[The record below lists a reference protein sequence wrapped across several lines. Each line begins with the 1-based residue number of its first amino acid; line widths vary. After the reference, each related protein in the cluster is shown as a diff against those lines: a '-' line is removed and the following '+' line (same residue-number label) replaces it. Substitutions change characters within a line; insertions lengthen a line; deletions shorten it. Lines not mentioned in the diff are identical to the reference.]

1 MHLDLHLHSTCS
13 DGSLAPAALALAARR
28 AALQAIALTDHD
40 TTVGVEPARR
50 AAQAQGGPIVIA
62 GVELTS
68 SLDGSEVHLL
78 GYGIAP
84 DHASL
89 AAFTARTARTR
100 RERMVAI
107 VERLQALGVRL
118 APEDVTV
125 EEGCASVGRPHIA
138 RALVRLGVVPN
149 FQEAFNRFIADGGP
163 AFVPS
168 RGPDVGEAIAAVKEA
183 GGCSVWAHP
192 RIEDARRF
200 GQLKEQ
206 GLDGVE
212 VLRPSVEPTVSIAL
226 EQEARAHG
234 LLITGGSD
242 WHGGSRPALGSWYV
256 TEKHVGAFLE
266 RIGITV

>member
-13 DGSLAPAALALAARR
+13 DGSLAPAALVEAARR
-28 AALQAIALTDHD
+28 AALHAIALTDHD
-40 TTVGVEPARR
+40 TTAGVELARR
-50 AAQAQGGPIVIA
+50 AAEARGGPIVIA

-100 RERMVAI
+100 RERMAAI
-107 VERLQALGVRL
+107 VERLQILGVRI
-118 APEDVTV
+118 APEDVMV

-168 RGPDVGEAIAAVKEA
+168 RGPDVGEAIATVKEA

-192 RIEDARRF
+192 RLEDARRF

-256 TEKHVGAFLE
+256 TERHVGALLE